1 MTTTDDRIPTTAS
14 ITARNWRK
22 FAACLAEDPEDFF
35 STPTELAEI
44 LHAKSI
50 CAVCPVRRACLVESF
65 DFTEA
70 GVWGGA
76 SEDERRRARRR
87 VLRVHGSLASE
98 NLADAT
104 EQLLAELA
112 SS

>member
-1 MTTTDDRIPTTAS
+1 MTAIDDRPAMTAS

-22 FAACLAEDPEDFF
+22 FATCRTEDPEGFF
-35 STPTELAEI
+35 STPTEIVEI
-44 LHAKSI
+44 KNAKSI

-65 DFTEA
+65 DFSEA

-87 VLRVHGSLASE
+87 VLRVHGSLTSE